1 MYKFI
6 TIEGNIGAG
15 KTTLASLLSEEFD
28 GQLIL
33 ESFNNNPYLTKF
45 YHQPEK
51 YALQLE
57 MSFLI
62 ERYQQLTKIFSEPNI
77 FSQFV
82 ITDYM
87 LKKCLL
93 FAKINLSKQE
103 FKLYHHF
110 FNLIYK
116 KMPKPDIIFYLHSD
130 TETLLRNIRKRGRD
144 YEQTISKVY
153 LNKIERMYFEYFRQN
168 PENKFVIVDINGV
181 DWISNVF
188 AYEKL
193 KELFSKEYR
202 IGMNFIKLQND
213 DILEL
218 PLE

>member
-15 KTTLASLLSEEFD
+15 KTTLASLLSEEYG

-33 ESFNNNPYLTKF
+33 EAFSDNPYLSKF
-45 YHQPEK
+45 YQQPEK
-51 YALQLE
+51 YGLQLE

-62 ERYQQLTKIFSEPNI
+62 ERYQQLTKIFAEPNI
-77 FSQFV
+77 FSQFI

-103 FKLYHHF
+103 FKLYHSF

-116 KMPKPDIIFYLHSD
+116 KLPKPDIIFYLHSD
-130 TETLLRNIRKRGRD
+130 TETLLRNIKRRGRD
-144 YEQTISKVY
+144 YEQSISKVY

-193 KELFSKEYR
+193 KEVFSKEYNV
-202 IGMNFIKLQND
+202 GMNFIKLHND
-213 DILEL
+213 NLLEL
-218 PLE
+218 PL

>member
-15 KTTLASLLSEEFD
+15 KTTLASLLSEEYG

-33 ESFNNNPYLTKF
+33 ETFTDNPYLSKF
-45 YHQPEK
+45 YQQPEK
-51 YALQLE
+51 YGLQLE

-62 ERYQQLTKIFSEPNI
+62 ERYQQLTKIFAEPNI
-77 FSQFV
+77 FSHFI

-103 FKLYHHF
+103 FKLYHSF

-116 KMPKPDIIFYLHSD
+116 KLPKPDIIFYLHSD
-130 TETLLRNIRKRGRD
+130 TETLLRNIKRRGRD
-144 YEQTISKVY
+144 YEQSISKVY

-193 KELFSKEYR
+193 KEVFSKEYKV
-202 IGMNFIKLQND
+202 GMNFIKLHND
-213 DILEL
+213 NLLEL
-218 PLE
+218 P

>member
-1 MYKFI
+1 
-6 TIEGNIGAG
+6 
-15 KTTLASLLSEEFD
+15 
-28 GQLIL
+28 
-33 ESFNNNPYLTKF
+33 
-45 YHQPEK
+45 
-51 YALQLE
+51 LQLE

-62 ERYQQLTKIFSEPNI
+62 ERYQQLTKIFAEPNI
-77 FSQFV
+77 FSHFI

-103 FKLYHHF
+103 FKLYHSF

-116 KMPKPDIIFYLHSD
+116 KLPKPDIIFYLHSD
-130 TETLLRNIRKRGRD
+130 TETLLRNIKRRGRD
-144 YEQTISKVY
+144 YEQSISKVY

-193 KELFSKEYR
+193 KEVFSKEYNV
-202 IGMNFIKLQND
+202 GMNFIKLHND
-213 DILEL
+213 NLLEL
-218 PLE
+218 PL

>member
-15 KTTLASLLSEEFD
+15 KTTLASLLSEEYG

-33 ESFNNNPYLTKF
+33 ETFTDNPYLSKF
-45 YHQPEK
+45 YQQPEK
-51 YALQLE
+51 YGLQLE

-62 ERYQQLTKIFSEPNI
+62 ERYQQLTKIFAEPNI
-77 FSQFV
+77 FSQFI

-103 FKLYHHF
+103 FKLYHSF

-116 KMPKPDIIFYLHSD
+116 KLPKPDIIFYLHSD
-130 TETLLRNIRKRGRD
+130 TETLLRNIKRRGRD
-144 YEQTISKVY
+144 YEQSISKVY

-193 KELFSKEYR
+193 KEVFSKEYNV
-202 IGMNFIKLQND
+202 GMNFIKLHND
-213 DILEL
+213 NLLEL
-218 PLE
+218 PL

>member
-15 KTTLASLLSEEFD
+15 KTTLASLLSEEYG

-33 ESFNNNPYLTKF
+33 ETFSDNPYLSKF
-45 YHQPEK
+45 YQQPEK
-51 YALQLE
+51 YGLQLE

-62 ERYQQLTKIFSEPNI
+62 ERYQQLTKIFAEPNI
-77 FSQFV
+77 FSQFI

-103 FKLYHHF
+103 FKLYHSF

-116 KMPKPDIIFYLHSD
+116 KLPKPDIIFYLHSD
-130 TETLLRNIRKRGRD
+130 TETLLRNIKRRGRD
-144 YEQTISKVY
+144 YEQSISKVY

-193 KELFSKEYR
+193 KELFSKEYKV
-202 IGMNFIKLQND
+202 GMNFIKLHND
-213 DILEL
+213 NLLEL
-218 PLE
+218 PL

>member
-15 KTTLASLLSEEFD
+15 KTTLASLLSEEYG

-33 ESFNNNPYLTKF
+33 ETFTDNPYLSKF
-45 YHQPEK
+45 YQQPEK
-51 YALQLE
+51 YGLQLE

-62 ERYQQLTKIFSEPNI
+62 ERYQQLTKIFAEPNI
-77 FSQFV
+77 FSQFI

-103 FKLYHHF
+103 FKLYHSF

-116 KMPKPDIIFYLHSD
+116 KLPKPDIIFYLHSD
-130 TETLLRNIRKRGRD
+130 TETLLRNIKRRGRD
-144 YEQTISKVY
+144 YEQSISKVY

-193 KELFSKEYR
+193 KEVFSKEYKV
-202 IGMNFIKLQND
+202 GMNFIKLHND
-213 DILEL
+213 NLLEL
-218 PLE
+218 PL

>member
-15 KTTLASLLSEEFD
+15 KTTLASLLSEEYG

-33 ESFNNNPYLTKF
+33 EAFSDNPYLSKF
-45 YHQPEK
+45 YQQPEK
-51 YALQLE
+51 YGLQLE

-62 ERYQQLTKIFSEPNI
+62 ERYQQLTKIFAEPNI
-77 FSQFV
+77 FSHFI

-103 FKLYHHF
+103 FKLYHSF

-116 KMPKPDIIFYLHSD
+116 KLPKPDIIFYLHSD
-130 TETLLRNIRKRGRD
+130 TETLLRNIKRRGRD
-144 YEQTISKVY
+144 YEQSISKVY

-193 KELFSKEYR
+193 KEVFSKEYNV
-202 IGMNFIKLQND
+202 GMNFIKLHND
-213 DILEL
+213 NLLEL
-218 PLE
+218 PL

>member
-1 MYKFI
+1 M
-6 TIEGNIGAG
+6 
-15 KTTLASLLSEEFD
+15 LSEEYG

-33 ESFNNNPYLTKF
+33 ETFTDNPYLSKF
-45 YHQPEK
+45 YQQPEK
-51 YALQLE
+51 YGLQLE

-62 ERYQQLTKIFSEPNI
+62 ERYQQLTKIFAEPNI
-77 FSQFV
+77 FSHFI

-103 FKLYHHF
+103 FKLYHSF

-116 KMPKPDIIFYLHSD
+116 KLPKPDIIFYLHSD
-130 TETLLRNIRKRGRD
+130 TETLLRNIKRRGRD
-144 YEQTISKVY
+144 YEQSISKVY

-181 DWISNVF
+181 DAATIAQKANAKKLYIGHYSSRYKDLEPLLQEAKSIFEATYLSYEGLTIS
-188 AYEKL
+188 
-193 KELFSKEYR
+193 
-202 IGMNFIKLQND
+202 I
-213 DILEL
+213 
-218 PLE
+218 

>member
-15 KTTLASLLSEEFD
+15 KTTLASLLSEEYG

-33 ESFNNNPYLTKF
+33 ETFTDNPYLSKF
-45 YHQPEK
+45 YQQPEK
-51 YALQLE
+51 YGLQLE

-62 ERYQQLTKIFSEPNI
+62 ERYQQLTKIFAEPNI
-77 FSQFV
+77 FSHFI

-103 FKLYHHF
+103 FKLYHSF

-116 KMPKPDIIFYLHSD
+116 KLPKPDIIFYLHSD
-130 TETLLRNIRKRGRD
+130 TETLLRNIKRRGRD
-144 YEQTISKVY
+144 YEQSISKVY

-193 KELFSKEYR
+193 KEVFSKEYKV
-202 IGMNFIKLQND
+202 GMNFIKLHND
-213 DILEL
+213 NLLEL
-218 PLE
+218 PL

>member
-15 KTTLASLLSEEFD
+15 KTTLASLLSEEYG

-33 ESFNNNPYLTKF
+33 ETFTDNPYLSKF
-45 YHQPEK
+45 YQQPEK
-51 YALQLE
+51 YGLQLE

-62 ERYQQLTKIFSEPNI
+62 ERYQQLTKIFAEPNI
-77 FSQFV
+77 FSQFI

-103 FKLYHHF
+103 FKLYHSF

-116 KMPKPDIIFYLHSD
+116 KLPKPDIIFYLHSD
-130 TETLLRNIRKRGRD
+130 KETLLRNIKRRGRD
-144 YEQTISKVY
+144 YEQSISKVY

-193 KELFSKEYR
+193 KEVFSKEYKV
-202 IGMNFIKLQND
+202 GMNFIKLHND
-213 DILEL
+213 NLLEL
-218 PLE
+218 PL

>member
-15 KTTLASLLSEEFD
+15 KTTLASLLSEEYG

-33 ESFNNNPYLTKF
+33 ETFTDNPYLSKF
-45 YHQPEK
+45 YQQPEK
-51 YALQLE
+51 YGLQLE

-62 ERYQQLTKIFSEPNI
+62 ERYQQLTKIFAEPNI
-77 FSQFV
+77 FSQFI

-103 FKLYHHF
+103 FKLYHSF

-116 KMPKPDIIFYLHSD
+116 KLPKPDIIFYLHSD
-130 TETLLRNIRKRGRD
+130 TETLLRNIKRRGRD
-144 YEQTISKVY
+144 YEQSISNVY

-193 KELFSKEYR
+193 KEVFSKEYNV
-202 IGMNFIKLQND
+202 GMNFIKLHND
-213 DILEL
+213 NLLEL
-218 PLE
+218 PL

>member
-15 KTTLASLLSEEFD
+15 KTTLASLLSEEYG

-33 ESFNNNPYLTKF
+33 EAFSDNPYLSKF
-45 YHQPEK
+45 YQQPEK
-51 YALQLE
+51 YGLQLE

-62 ERYQQLTKIFSEPNI
+62 ERYQQLTKIFAEPNI
-77 FSQFV
+77 FSQFI

-103 FKLYHHF
+103 FKLYHSF

-116 KMPKPDIIFYLHSD
+116 KLPKPDIIFYLHSD
-130 TETLLRNIRKRGRD
+130 TETLLRNIKRRGRD
-144 YEQTISKVY
+144 YEQSISKVY

-193 KELFSKEYR
+193 KEVFSKEYKV
-202 IGMNFIKLQND
+202 GMNFIKLHND
-213 DILEL
+213 NLLEL
-218 PLE
+218 PL

>member
-15 KTTLASLLSEEFD
+15 KTTLASLLSEEYG

-33 ESFNNNPYLTKF
+33 ETFTDNPYLSKF
-45 YHQPEK
+45 YQQPEK
-51 YALQLE
+51 YGLQLE

-62 ERYQQLTKIFSEPNI
+62 ERYQQLTKIFAEPNI
-77 FSQFV
+77 FSHFI

-103 FKLYHHF
+103 FKLYHSF

-116 KMPKPDIIFYLHSD
+116 KLPKPDIIFYLHSD
-130 TETLLRNIRKRGRD
+130 TETLLRNIKRRGRD
-144 YEQTISKVY
+144 YEQSISKVY

-193 KELFSKEYR
+193 KEVFSKEYNV
-202 IGMNFIKLQND
+202 GMNFIKLHND
-213 DILEL
+213 NLLEL
-218 PLE
+218 PL